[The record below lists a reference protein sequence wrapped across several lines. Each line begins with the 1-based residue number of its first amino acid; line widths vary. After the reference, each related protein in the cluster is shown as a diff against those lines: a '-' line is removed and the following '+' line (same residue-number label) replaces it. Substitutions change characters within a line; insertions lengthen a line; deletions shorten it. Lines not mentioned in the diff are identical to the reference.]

1 MRSFP
6 GIAFALAL
14 LVLSS
19 SSAQTATSQPAPPQ
33 TARQALIEMFF
44 GQGPDHLE
52 KHLSGDTLRTYQKL
66 GGANGQG
73 GLSAFSMFAKQA
85 KSGKEKF
92 ETFDTGS
99 TFLTAAGPVGASYD
113 KMEITVER
121 DEMVGDQDRIEL
133 ALHLVSNG
141 KDEAILPYT
150 LRFTFSMKK
159 EAEVWRLHEVGAA
172 VRFPIADPAFLKIVE
187 EQQLRQNEQ
196 AALSSVRAIN
206 AAQKSYQSAQAGF
219 ACTLSALGSAGKQ
232 SGVAKRIYIY
242 DPQLAG
248 GKKNGYTFALSGC
261 DASHYQVV
269 AEPESP
275 DSGARAYCSNESGV
289 VRSSS
294 DGKAS
299 TCLVSGEVVE
309 EKVPAANIQVSAPTQ
324 GNATPGTSQLE
335 QPVRV
340 PQGISA
346 GLLINRVPPI
356 YPPLARQARI
366 QGTVVLKAII
376 NQTGDVVSLDLVSG
390 HPVLAPAAI
399 EAVKQWKYRPYML
412 NGNAV
417 VVETQV
423 LVNFTLSEH

>member
-1 MRSFP
+1 MRSFS
-6 GIAFALAL
+6 GIAFALAI
-14 LVLSS
+14 LVSS
-19 SSAQTATSQPAPPQ
+19 AVCAQTATSQPAAPQ

-44 GQGPDHLE
+44 GQGSDHLE
-52 KHLSGDTLRTYQKL
+52 KHLSDNTLRTYQKL
-66 GGANGQG
+66 GGTNGQG
-73 GLSAFSMFAKQA
+73 GLGAFSMFAMQA
-85 KSGKEKF
+85 KSGKDKF

-99 TFLTAAGPVGASYD
+99 NFLTAAGPVGASYD

-121 DEMVGDQDRIEL
+121 DELVGDQDQIEL

-150 LRFTFSMKK
+150 LRFTFSMKM
-159 EAEVWRLHEVGAA
+159 ESEVWRLHEVAAA
-172 VRFPIADPAFLKIVE
+172 VRFPIADPAFLKVVE

-196 AALSSVRAIN
+196 TALLSVRAIN
-206 AAQKSYQSAQAGF
+206 AAQKSYQSTQAGF
-219 ACTLSALGSAGKQ
+219 ACTLSTLGSAGKQ
-232 SGVAKRIYIY
+232 SSVARRIYLY

-248 GKKNGYTFALSGC
+248 GKKNGYNFALSGC
-261 DASHYQVV
+261 DTSHYQLV
-269 AEPESP
+269 AEPELP
-275 DSGARAYCSNESGV
+275 DSGVRAYCSDESGV

-309 EKVPAANIQVSAPTQ
+309 EKVPAANIRFSAPAQ
-324 GNATPGTSQLE
+324 GKAVYGTSQPE
-335 QPVRV
+335 QRV
-340 PQGISA
+340 HVSQGVSA

-366 QGTVVLKAII
+366 QGTVVLKAMI
-376 NQTGDVVSLDLVSG
+376 NQTGDVVSLELISG

-399 EAVKQWKYRPYML
+399 EAVKQWKYRPYVL

-417 VVETQV
+417 DLETQV
-423 LVNFTLSEH
+423 EVNFTLSEH

>member
-1 MRSFP
+1 MRFFS
-6 GIAFALAL
+6 GIAVALAL
-14 LVLSS
+14 LVSS
-19 SSAQTATSQPAPPQ
+19 SLCAQTATSHPAPPQ

-52 KHLSGDTLRTYQKL
+52 KHLSDNTLRTYQKL

-73 GLSAFSMFAKQA
+73 GLDAFSMFAMQA

-121 DEMVGDQDRIEL
+121 DELVGDQDQIEL

-150 LRFTFSMKK
+150 LRFTFSMKM
-159 EAEVWRLHEVGAA
+159 ESEVWRLHEVGAA
-172 VRFPIADPAFLKIVE
+172 MRFPIADPAFLKIVE

-196 AALSSVRAIN
+196 AALLSVRAIN
-206 AAQKSYQSAQAGF
+206 TAQKSYQSAQGGF
-219 ACTLSALGSAGKQ
+219 ACTLSELGSAGKQ
-232 SGVAKRIYIY
+232 SGVAKRTYLY
-242 DPQLAG
+242 DSQLASG
-248 GKKNGYTFALSGC
+248 RKNGYTFTLSGC
-261 DASHYQVV
+261 DISHYQVV
-269 AEPESP
+269 AEPELP
-275 DSGARAYCSNESGV
+275 DSGERAYCSNESGV
-289 VRSSS
+289 VRSSL

-309 EKVPAANIQVSAPTQ
+309 EKIPAANIRFSAPAQ
-324 GNATPGTSQLE
+324 GNAASGTSQPE
-335 QPVRV
+335 QRV
-340 PQGISA
+340 HIAQGISA

-366 QGTVVLKAII
+366 QGTVVLKAKI
-376 NQTGDVVSLDLVSG
+376 NQTGDVVSLELVSG
-390 HPVLAPAAI
+390 HPMLAPAAI
-399 EAVKQWKYRPYML
+399 EAVKQWKYLPYIL

-417 VVETQV
+417 DVETQV
-423 LVNFTLSEH
+423 RVNFTLSEQ